1 MNESLC
7 KNIKKF
13 DYLKYQSQISQV
25 NDLSFFFRICWS
37 NLTSTTGY
45 SHITCFQIVDF
56 SGPQYKA

>member
-25 NDLSFFFRICWS
+25 NDLSFFFEFAG
-37 NLTSTTGY
+37 LT
-45 SHITCFQIVDF
+45 
-56 SGPQYKA
+56 